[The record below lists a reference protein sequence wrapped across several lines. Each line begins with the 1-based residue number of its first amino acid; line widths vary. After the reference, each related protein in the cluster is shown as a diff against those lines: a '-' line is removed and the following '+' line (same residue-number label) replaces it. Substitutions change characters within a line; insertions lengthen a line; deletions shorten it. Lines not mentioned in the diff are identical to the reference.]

1 MIDDVRDLSRA
12 EKEKAIARKD
22 ISGYIGKCFVT
33 AIVAVFAMTLFALYM
48 IGNFMDA
55 FTAKNALAT
64 TTIFIASGVLTV
76 FLMAGIYRFTHQKGT
91 SVRDFHLTIILVVV
105 TFMASIATATKFN
118 LYAMPIALATL
129 VLIELIDRRSA
140 TLSTAVVAI
149 MIAVAFMRDAVT
161 YDYTTVIASVV
172 CNSLCAIIVNF
183 YEKKHLSRLKFLL
196 VSMATPLLM
205 QPLVVMFTLASGDTS
220 MNLLWHVVWS
230 YGANI
235 AASLVF
241 MPLVAIFEGMFN
253 IADDF
258 RLNELCNLSNPLLKR
273 LASEAPG
280 TFNHSL
286 VVGNL
291 AEACASAIGENPNM
305 ARCAAYYHDIGKL
318 KAPIYFSENQSSYNP
333 HDELIPEVSVSMITS
348 HTLFG
353 EILAKQNRL
362 PKEIVA
368 ICREHHGTSP
378 VGYFYR
384 KALTLKEEGDLAV
397 DKYTYA
403 GPKPQT
409 KIAAI
414 IMIADTIE
422 AAMRAYMPDTKE
434 EFEARINKL
443 VDEKMELRQFDECP
457 ITMGDIAVIKRTI
470 IEVLPSIHHSRV
482 SYEKKRSANT
492 FNK

>member
-12 EKEKAIARKD
+12 EKARILARKNVLR
-22 ISGYIGKCFVT
+22 YVGKCFAT
-33 AIVAVFAMTLFALYM
+33 AIIAVCTMTVFALFM
-48 IGNFMDA
+48 IGDFLDA
-55 FTAKNALAT
+55 FTLEHALSTMA
-64 TTIFIASGVLTV
+64 IFFSSVVLIG
-76 FLMAGIYRFTHQKGT
+76 FLMAGVYRYTQSKGT
-91 SVRDFHLTIILVVV
+91 SVRDFHLTIILVVITFV
-105 TFMASIATATKFN
+105 TSISSASRLN

-129 VLIELIDRRSA
+129 VLIELIDRRTA

-149 MIAVAFMRDAVT
+149 MIAVAFMRDTVT
-161 YDYTTVIASVV
+161 YSYTTVIASLV
-172 CNSLCAIIVNF
+172 CNSLCAVIVNF
-183 YEKKHLSRLKFLL
+183 YEKKHLTRLKFLL
-196 VSMATPLLM
+196 VSMATPIAM

-397 DKYTYA
+397 DKYKYA

-434 EFEARINKL
+434 EFENRINKL

-457 ITMGDIAVIKRTI
+457 ITMGDIAIIKRTI

-482 SYEKKRSANT
+482 SYEKKRSTNT

>member
-1 MIDDVRDLSRA
+1 MIDDIKDLSRVER
-12 EKEKAIARKD
+12 EKKLARKKFAD
-22 ISGYIGKCFVT
+22 YLGK
-33 AIVAVFAMTLFALYM
+33 
-48 IGNFMDA
+48 
-55 FTAKNALAT
+55 
-64 TTIFIASGVLTV
+64 
-76 FLMAGIYRFTHQKGT
+76 
-91 SVRDFHLTIILVVV
+91 
-105 TFMASIATATKFN
+105 TFMAVIIASVASAVFTLFIVNDFLKMFTAEHALSTVGIFISILAMYLLMQFGVYKYTEKRGSSIRDFWLTTILTVITYIASMATCTLLDN
-118 LYAMPIALATL
+118 VYAMPIALSTL
-129 VLIELIDRRSA
+129 VLIELIDRRTA
-140 TLSTAVVAI
+140 TLSTAVIGIV
-149 MIAVAFMRDAVT
+149 MLVAFAFADGSTPFDFSM
-161 YDYTTVIASVV
+161 VV
-172 CNSLCAIIVNF
+172 SAIICNSMCAILINF
-183 YEKKHLSRLKFLL
+183 VEHRHFTRLKFLIVAML
-196 VSMATPLLM
+196 LPLAM
-205 QPLVVMFTLASGDTS
+205 QPLVVTLTLAHGDLS
-220 MNLLWHVVWS
+220 INLLWNVVWC
-230 YGANI
+230 YGANV
-235 AASLVF
+235 AAALVF
-241 MPLVAIFEGMFN
+241 MPLVAIFEGAFN

-422 AAMRAYMPDTKE
+422 AAMRAYMPDTKDE
-434 EFEARINKL
+434 YEARINKL
-443 VDEKMELRQFDECP
+443 VDEKLELRQFDECP
-457 ITMGDIAVIKRTI
+457 ITMGDIAIIKQTI
-470 IEVLPSIHHSRV
+470 IEVLPSIHHSRIN
-482 SYEKKRSANT
+482 YDKK
-492 FNK
+492 KKK

>member
-1 MIDDVRDLSRA
+1 MIDDVRDLSLK
-12 EKEKAIARKD
+12 EKEKAIARHNV
-22 ISGYIGKCFVT
+22 SRYIGRCVAT
-33 AIVAVFAMTLFALYM
+33 AIVAIFAMTLLSLYM
-48 IGNFMDA
+48 IGDFLDA
-55 FTAKNALAT
+55 FTAKNAVVT
-64 TTIFIASGVLTV
+64 TAIFITYTVLIV
-76 FLMAGIYRFTHQKGT
+76 FLMAGIYRYTQPKGT
-91 SVRDFHLTIILVVV
+91 SVRDFHVTIILIAI
-105 TFMASIATATKFN
+105 TFMVSLGTSTKFN
-118 LYAMPIALATL
+118 LFAMPIALATL
-129 VLIELIDRRSA
+129 VLIELIDRRTA
-140 TLSTAVVAI
+140 TLSTAVLAI
-149 MIAVAFMRDAVT
+149 MIAVAFMRGT
-161 YDYTTVIASVV
+161 ENFDYATVIASVI

-183 YEKKHLSRLKFLL
+183 YEKRHLTRLKFLL
-196 VSMATPLLM
+196 VSMATPITM
-205 QPLVVMFTLASGDTS
+205 QPLVLMFTLASGDMS
-220 MNLLWHVVWS
+220 MNLLWHVLWS
-230 YGANI
+230 YGSNV

-362 PKEIVA
+362 PREIVA

-384 KALTLKEEGDLAV
+384 KALTLKEEGELAV

-403 GPKPQT
+403 GPKPQS

-457 ITMGDIAVIKRTI
+457 ITMGDIAIIKRTI
-470 IEVLPSIHHSRV
+470 SEVLPSIHHSRV
-482 SYEKKRSANT
+482 SYEKKRTGKT
-492 FNK
+492 FSK